1 MKIFLFKAT
10 RETSFLKKFFV
21 LKLLCTKILQACL
34 RYDNE
39 ILLELNLKLCINPFF
54 FFFYLFLVLFFVVFF
69 YLVFFLKDSRITGL

>member
-54 FFFYLFLVLFFVVFF
+54 FFLLFVFGFVFCC
-69 YLVFFLKDSRITGL
+69 FFLSGFLS